1 MQPGQSVGIPGNKAP
16 INKGGNKEKVP
27 DGSPGSVNGNNG
39 SNVDLSYMRVQL
51 EKARAAEN
59 RANQA
64 YKALKAEHNQAV
76 KQLKSVDERIN
87 AAVSAQQKLEQSP
100 FRAYSSL
107 QRKTVRKMGLGTVSN
122 RQSFGLAAIT
132 ILLGITAI
140 IGRVE

>member
-27 DGSPGSVNGNNG
+27 DGSPGSVSGNSG